1 MKTLLAGPWLSE
13 FGWELMTWI
22 PAIRARSRNYDK
34 TVCICKK
41 GHNYLYED
49 FADIILNYDKK
60 GLPDRWLLDGKKVVL
75 PEKFREMPFKADII
89 TPRKSVCNEWK
100 REYYKYGWNYG
111 IDGID
116 NYDLVIHARAC
127 EKYDRQKRNWPVY
140 KYEALIKI
148 LNVEKVCCVGTDAH
162 YVQGTRDLR
171 NIELDDLCDV
181 LVNSKVMLSPSSG
194 PAHLAGLCGCSH
206 VVMTDNTYQKSVK
219 GTNKDRYKKIWNP
232 FMTPCK
238 VLDRH
243 NWQPP
248 VNIVAKALEKFL

>member
-22 PAIRARSRNYDK
+22 PAIRKRSREYDR
-34 TVCICKK
+34 TICICKT

-60 GLPDRWLLDGKKVVL
+60 GLPDRWLLNGKSVRL
-75 PEKFREMPFKADII
+75 PEKFIEMFPKVDVI
-89 TPRKSVCNEWK
+89 TPRKSVCNEWA
-100 REYYKYGWNYG
+100 RVYYGYGEG
-111 IDGID
+111 QLSCK
-116 NYDLVIHARAC
+116 YDLVIHARAC
-127 EKYDRQKRNWPVY
+127 KKYDQQRWNWPVY

-148 LNVEKVCCVGTDAH
+148 LNVERVCCVGTDAH
-162 YVQGTRDLR
+162 YVQGARDLR
-171 NIELDDLCDV
+171 NIELENLCDV
-181 LVNSKVMLSPSSG
+181 LASSKVMLSPSSG
-194 PAHLAGLCGCSH
+194 PVHLASLCGCSH
-206 VVMTDNTYQKSVK
+206 VVMTDNTYQKSVE
-219 GTNKDRYKKIWNP
+219 GTNRYRYKKIWNP

-248 VNIVAKALEKFL
+248 VNTVAKALEKFL